1 MAWNEPGGGNRDPWN
16 NKGGD
21 QGPPDLDE
29 VVRKLQDKMGGLFGG
44 KRRGGGDGGGS
55 SGGNGGGGPSLSGGS
70 KKGIAVIVGLLA
82 VVVLGIEAFYII
94 QPAERGVVK
103 RFGAYN
109 SVTAP
114 GPHLKMPFI
123 DSVDVVNVDQ
133 VNKFQHRAQMLTKD
147 ENIADVTLEVQFR
160 IQDAA
165 DFLFQDADPG
175 ATIHG
180 AMESSLREV
189 IGKSRLDDI
198 ITENRSAIAV
208 SVQQGTQQLL
218 DLYRTG
224 LIVTNVNIQR
234 ADVPEAISEAFADA
248 IRAREDRERLQNQAQ
263 SYANDVVPRARG
275 EAARLIEDAKGY
287 KARVTAEAEGES
299 QRFLALLREYEKAP
313 EVTRQRL
320 YLETMQDVLRNTGKV
335 LLDVKEGSNLTYLPL
350 DRMIQPS
357 TREAE
362 FKAPDSPRIAL
373 PSTGEPAGSSNF
385 GNRRGTT
392 DRSRRER

>member
-44 KRRGGGDGGGS
+44 KRRRGGGGGDDGERVP
-55 SGGNGGGGPSLSGGS
+55 GGPG
-70 KKGIAVIVGLLA
+70 KKGVGVIIALVL
-82 VVVLGIEAFYII
+82 VVVLSMEAFYIV

-103 RFGAYN
+103 RFGAYHT
-109 SVTAP
+109 VTSP
-114 GPHLKMPFI
+114 GPHLKLPFV
-123 DSVDVVNVDQ
+123 DTVDVVNVDQ
-133 VNKFQHRAQMLTKD
+133 VNKIQHRAQMLTKD

-165 DFLFQDADPG
+165 DFLFQDANPG
-175 ATIHG
+175 GTIHG

-189 IGKSRLDDI
+189 IGKSKLDEI
-198 ITENRSAIAV
+198 ITENRSGIAV
-208 SVQQGTQQLL
+208 AVQQGTQQLL

-234 ADVPEAISEAFADA
+234 AEAPEAVAEAFADA
-248 IRAREDRERLQNQAQ
+248 IRAREDKERLQNQAQ
-263 SYANDVVPRARG
+263 TYANDVVPRARG

-287 KARVTAEAEGES
+287 KARMIAEADGES
-299 QRFLALLREYEKAP
+299 QRFLALLGEYKKAP
-313 EVTRQRL
+313 QVTRERL
-320 YLETMQDVLRNTGKV
+320 YLETMQDVLKNTGKV

-350 DRMIQPS
+350 DRMIQPGGKRN
-357 TREAE
+357 TEYKPPE
-362 FKAPDSPRIAL
+362 SPRIAL
-373 PSTGEPAGSSNF
+373 PQTDGTRNSTPLGD
-385 GNRRGTT
+385 RRAY
-392 DRSRRER
+392 DRTRRER

>member
-29 VVRKLQDKMGGLFGG
+29 VVRKLQEKMGGLFGG
-44 KRRGGGDGGGS
+44 KR
-55 SGGNGGGGPSLSGGS
+55 GGGGGGEGGPSMPGGAAG
-70 KKGIAVIVGLLA
+70 KKGVGIIIALVLVA
-82 VVVLGIEAFYII
+82 VLGFEAFYII
-94 QPAERGVVK
+94 QPAERGVIK
-103 RFGAYN
+103 RFGAYHT
-109 SVTAP
+109 VTSP
-114 GPHLKMPFI
+114 GPHLKLPFI
-123 DSVDVVNVDQ
+123 DTVDVVNVDQ

-175 ATIHG
+175 NTIHG

-198 ITENRSAIAV
+198 ITENRSAIAIA
-208 SVQQGTQQLL
+208 VQQSTQQLL

-224 LIVTNVNIQR
+224 LVVTNINIQR

-248 IRAREDRERLQNQAQ
+248 IRAREDKERLQNQAQ

-275 EAARLIEDAKGY
+275 EAARLVEDAKGY
-287 KARVTAEAEGES
+287 KARVIAEAEGES
-299 QRFLALLREYEKAP
+299 QRFLALLTEYKKAP
-313 EVTRQRL
+313 EVTRERL

-357 TREAE
+357 TRAPD

-373 PSTGEPAGSSNF
+373 PPTDQRGQGAFNDSSRF
-385 GNRRGTT
+385 

>member
-44 KRRGGGDGGGS
+44 KRGGGGS
-55 SGGNGGGGPSLSGGS
+55 GEGRGPGMPGGAAG
-70 KKGIAVIVGLLA
+70 KKGIGIIVA
-82 VVVLGIEAFYII
+82 VVLVAVLGFEAFYII

-103 RFGAYN
+103 RFGAYHT
-109 SVTAP
+109 VTSP
-114 GPHLKMPFI
+114 GPHLKLPFI
-123 DSVDVVNVDQ
+123 DTVDVVNVDQ
-133 VNKFQHRAQMLTKD
+133 VNKFQHRAQMLTRD
-147 ENIADVTLEVQFR
+147 ENLADVTLEVQFR

-175 ATIHG
+175 NTIHG

-198 ITENRSAIAV
+198 ITENRSAIAA

-224 LIVTNVNIQR
+224 LIVTNINIQR
-234 ADVPEAISEAFADA
+234 ADVPEAVSEAFADA
-248 IRAREDRERLQNQAQ
+248 IRAREDKERLRNQAQ
-263 SYANDVVPRARG
+263 TYANDVVPRARG
-275 EAARLIEDAKGY
+275 EGARLVEDAKGY
-287 KARVTAEAEGES
+287 RARVIAEAEGES
-299 QRFLALLREYEKAP
+299 QRFLALLAEYEKAP
-313 EVTRQRL
+313 KVTRERL

-350 DRMIQPS
+350 DRMVQPS
-357 TREAE
+357 TRPPE
-362 FKAPDSPRIAL
+362 FQAPESPRIAL
-373 PSTGEPAGSSNF
+373 PPTDSQRGSSSF
-385 GNRRGTT
+385 GDSRRF

>member
-29 VVRKLQDKMGGLFGG
+29 VVRKLQEKMGGLFGG
-44 KRRGGGDGGGS
+44 RRRGGGGDDEGGGLP
-55 SGGNGGGGPSLSGGS
+55 GGAGR
-70 KKGIAVIVGLLA
+70 KGIGLIIGLVL
-82 VVVLGIEAFYII
+82 VVVLGMESFYIV

-103 RFGAYN
+103 RFGAYHI
-109 SVTAP
+109 VTAP
-114 GPHLKMPFI
+114 GPHLKLPFI
-123 DSVDVVNVDQ
+123 DTVDVVNVDQ

-175 ATIHG
+175 NTIHG

-198 ITENRSAIAV
+198 ITENRSAIAL
-208 SVQQGTQQLL
+208 SVQQGTQALL

-234 ADVPEAISEAFADA
+234 AEAPEAVAEAFADA
-248 IRAREDRERLQNQAQ
+248 IRAREDKERLQNQAQ
-263 SYANDVVPRARG
+263 TYANDVVPRARG

-287 KARVTAEAEGES
+287 KARVMAEAEGES

-313 EVTRQRL
+313 RVTRERL

-350 DRMIQPS
+350 DRMIQPPAR
-357 TREAE
+357 TEDTT
-362 FKAPDSPRIAL
+362 APSPRIAL
-373 PSTGEPAGSSNF
+373 PSASGSAGTSP
-385 GNRRGTT
+385 GNDRRSF
-392 DRSRRER
+392 DRTRRDR

>member
-1 MAWNEPGGGNRDPWN
+1 MAWNEPGGGNRDPWS

-29 VVRKLQDKMGGLFGG
+29 VVRKLQEKMGGLFGG
-44 KRRGGGDGGGS
+44 KRRGGGGGDD
-55 SGGNGGGGPSLSGGS
+55 SGGRIPGGAAG
-70 KKGIAVIVGLLA
+70 KKGIGLIIGLVVAAVLA
-82 VVVLGIEAFYII
+82 IEAFYIV

-103 RFGAYN
+103 RFGAYHT
-109 SVTAP
+109 VTAP
-114 GPHLKMPFI
+114 GPHLKLPFI
-123 DSVDVVNVDQ
+123 DTVDVVNVDQ

-175 ATIHG
+175 GTIHG

-198 ITENRSAIAV
+198 ITENRSAIAIA
-208 SVQQGTQQLL
+208 VQQGTQQLL

-234 ADVPEAISEAFADA
+234 AEAPEAVAEAFADA
-248 IRAREDRERLQNQAQ
+248 IRAREDKERLQNQAQ
-263 SYANDVVPRARG
+263 TYANDVVPRARG
-275 EAARLIEDAKGY
+275 EAARLVEDAKGY
-287 KARVTAEAEGES
+287 KARAIAEAEGES

-313 EVTRQRL
+313 KVTRERL
-320 YLETMQDVLRNTGKV
+320 YLETMQQVLANTGKV
-335 LLDVKEGSNLTYLPL
+335 LLDVKQGSNLTYLPL

-373 PSTGEPAGSSNF
+373 PPNENQ
-385 GNRRGTT
+385 RQRGTSVGDGRSF
-392 DRSRRER
+392 DRTRRDR

>member
-29 VVRKLQDKMGGLFGG
+29 VVRKLQEKMGGLFGG
-44 KRRGGGDGGGS
+44 KRRGGGGNGDGGGS
-55 SGGNGGGGPSLSGGS
+55 GGGGGMSSNS
-70 KKGIAVIVGLLA
+70 KKGIGVIVGLVAL
-82 VVVLGIEAFYII
+82 VVLGIESFYII
-94 QPAERGVVK
+94 QPAERGVIK
-103 RFGAYN
+103 RFGAYH

-114 GPHLKMPFI
+114 GPHLKLPFI
-123 DSVDVVNVDQ
+123 DTVDVVNVDQ

-175 ATIHG
+175 GTIHG

-198 ITENRSAIAV
+198 ITENRSAIAIA
-208 SVQQGTQQLL
+208 VQQGTQQLL

-234 ADVPEAISEAFADA
+234 ADVPEAVSDAFADA
-248 IRAREDRERLQNQAQ
+248 IRAREDKERLRNQAQ
-263 SYANDVVPRARG
+263 TYANDVVPRARG
-275 EAARLIEDAKGY
+275 EGARLVEDARGY
-287 KARVTAEAEGES
+287 KARVIAEADGES
-299 QRFLALLREYEKAP
+299 QRFLALLAEYEKAP
-313 EVTRQRL
+313 RVTRERL
-320 YLETMQDVLRNTGKV
+320 FIETMQDVLGNTGKV

-350 DRMIQPS
+350 DRMIRPPVVGADTTS
-357 TREAE
+357 
-362 FKAPDSPRIAL
+362 PSPRIAL
-373 PSTGEPAGSSNF
+373 PSPSDGASGSSFND
-385 GNRRGTT
+385 RRF
-392 DRSRRER
+392 DRTRRER

>member
-44 KRRGGGDGGGS
+44 KGRGGGDSGGAAGGGS
-55 SGGNGGGGPSLSGGS
+55 GGGS
-70 KKGIAVIVGLLA
+70 KKGIFIIVGLVVAAVLA
-82 VVVLGIEAFYII
+82 VESFYIV

-103 RFGAYN
+103 RFGAYHV
-109 SVTAP
+109 VTAP
-114 GPHLKMPFI
+114 GPHLKLPFI

-133 VNKFQHRAQMLTKD
+133 VNKFQHRARMLTRD

-165 DFLFQDADPG
+165 DFLFQVADPG
-175 ATIHG
+175 GTIQG
-180 AMESSLREV
+180 SMESSLREV
-189 IGKSRLDDI
+189 IGKSELDDI
-198 ITENRSAIAV
+198 ITASRSVIAL

-234 ADVPEAISEAFADA
+234 AEAPEAVAEAFADA
-248 IRAREDRERLQNQAQ
+248 IRAREDKERLQNQAQ
-263 SYANDVVPRARG
+263 TYANDVVPRARG
-275 EAARLIEDAKGY
+275 EAARLIEDARGY
-287 KARVTAEAEGES
+287 KARVIAEADGES
-299 QRFLALLREYEKAP
+299 QRFISLLRAYQKAP
-313 EVTRQRL
+313 RVTRERL
-320 YLETMQDVLRNTGKV
+320 YLETMQDVLGNTSKV

-350 DRMIQPS
+350 DRMMQPP
-357 TREAE
+357 R
-362 FKAPDSPRIAL
+362 KADANPSSGPRIAL
-373 PSTGEPAGSSNF
+373 PADRDPTTATSFND
-385 GNRRGTT
+385 RRF

>member
-1 MAWNEPGGGNRDPWN
+1 MAWNEPGGGNRDPWG

-29 VVRKLQDKMGGLFGG
+29 VVRKLQEKMGGLFGG
-44 KRRGGGDGGGS
+44 KRRGGGGNGESSGGGS
-55 SGGNGGGGPSLSGGS
+55 GAS
-70 KKGIAVIVGLLA
+70 KKGIGLIVGLVVL
-82 VVVLGIEAFYII
+82 VVLGMESFYIV

-103 RFGAYN
+103 RFGAYHI
-109 SVTAP
+109 VTAP
-114 GPHLKMPFI
+114 GPHLKLPFI
-123 DSVDVVNVDQ
+123 DTVDVVNVDQ

-198 ITENRSAIAV
+198 ITENRSAIAIA
-208 SVQQGTQQLL
+208 VQQGTQALL

-234 ADVPEAISEAFADA
+234 AEAPEAVAEAFADA
-248 IRAREDRERLQNQAQ
+248 IRAREDKERLQNQAET
-263 SYANDVVPRARG
+263 YANDVVPRARG
-275 EAARLIEDAKGY
+275 EAARLVEDAKGY
-287 KARVTAEAEGES
+287 KARVIAEAEGES

-313 EVTRQRL
+313 AVTRERL

-350 DRMIQPS
+350 DRMIQPG
-357 TREAE
+357 TRQTE
-362 FKAPDSPRIAL
+362 FKAPESPRIAL
-373 PSTGEPAGSSNF
+373 PSTGDSRNLGSSSD
-385 GNRRGTT
+385 RRSF
-392 DRSRRER
+392 DRTRRER

>member
-44 KRRGGGDGGGS
+44 KRRGGGGGDD
-55 SGGNGGGGPSLSGGS
+55 NGGGMPGGS
-70 KKGIAVIVGLLA
+70 AGKKGIGII
-82 VVVLGIEAFYII
+82 VVLVVIAVLAMESFYII
-94 QPAERGVVK
+94 QPAERGVIK
-103 RFGAYN
+103 RFGAYHV
-109 SVTAP
+109 VTAP
-114 GPHLKMPFI
+114 GPHLKLPFI
-123 DSVDVVNVDQ
+123 DTVDVVNVDQ

-147 ENIADVTLEVQFR
+147 ENIVDLTLEVQFR

-175 ATIHG
+175 NTIHG
-180 AMESSLREV
+180 ATESTLREV

-198 ITENRSAIAV
+198 ITENRGGIAIA
-208 SVQQGTQQLL
+208 VQQGTQQLL

-234 ADVPEAISEAFADA
+234 AEAPEAVAEAFADA
-248 IRAREDRERLQNQAQ
+248 IRAREDKERLQNQAQ
-263 SYANDVVPRARG
+263 TYANDVVPRARG
-275 EAARLIEDAKGY
+275 EAARLVEDAKGY
-287 KARVTAEAEGES
+287 KARVIAEAEGES
-299 QRFLALLREYEKAP
+299 QRFLALLAEYEKAP
-313 EVTRQRL
+313 KVTRERL
-320 YLETMQDVLRNTGKV
+320 YLETMQDVLGNTGKV

-350 DRMIQPS
+350 DRIVQP
-357 TREAE
+357 TPRDDEHKPGE
-362 FKAPDSPRIAL
+362 SPRIAL
-373 PSTGEPAGSSNF
+373 PPAGEQRNTTTF
-385 GNRRGTT
+385 GGSTRF

>member
-16 NKGGD
+16 NRGGD

-44 KRRGGGDGGGS
+44 KRRGGG
-55 SGGNGGGGPSLSGGS
+55 GGGGEGGGLPGGS
-70 KKGIAVIVGLLA
+70 AGKKGIGLIVGL
-82 VVVLGIEAFYII
+82 VVLGVLAVEAFYIV

-103 RFGAYN
+103 RFGAFHTI
-109 SVTAP
+109 TAP
-114 GPHLKMPFI
+114 GPHLKLPFI
-123 DSVDVVNVDQ
+123 DTVEVVNVDQ

-175 ATIHG
+175 NTIHG
-180 AMESSLREV
+180 AMESTLREV
-189 IGKSRLDDI
+189 IGKSRLDEI
-198 ITENRSAIAV
+198 ITENRSGIAIAV
-208 SVQQGTQQLL
+208 QEGTQQLL

-234 ADVPEAISEAFADA
+234 AEAPEQVAEAFADA
-248 IRAREDRERLQNQAQ
+248 IRAREDKERLQNQAQ
-263 SYANDVVPRARG
+263 TYANDVIPRARG
-275 EAARLIEDAKGY
+275 EAARLVEDARGY
-287 KARVTAEAEGES
+287 KARVVAEADGES
-299 QRFLALLREYEKAP
+299 QRFLALLQEYEKAP
-313 EVTRQRL
+313 GVTRERL

-350 DRMIQPS
+350 DRMIQQPLRVDTSPS
-357 TREAE
+357 A
-362 FKAPDSPRIAL
+362 SPRISL
-373 PSTGEPAGSSNF
+373 PTSNDPR
-385 GNRRGTT
+385 NVQSVNERRIA
-392 DRSRRER
+392 DRMRRDR

>member
-1 MAWNEPGGGNRDPWN
+1 MAWNEPGGGNRDPWG

-44 KRRGGGDGGGS
+44 KRGGGGAGDDGGGPRVP
-55 SGGNGGGGPSLSGGS
+55 GGGAG
-70 KKGIAVIVGLLA
+70 KKGIAA
-82 VVVLGIEAFYII
+82 VAAVAVTAVLIIDAFYII

-103 RFGAYN
+103 RFGAYH

-114 GPHLKMPFI
+114 GPHLKLPFV
-123 DSVDVVNVDQ
+123 DTVDVVNVDQ

-147 ENIADVTLEVQFR
+147 ENLADVTLEVQFR
-160 IQDAA
+160 IQDPA

-175 ATIHG
+175 GTIHS

-198 ITENRSAIAV
+198 ITENRNAIAIAV
-208 SVQQGTQQLL
+208 QLGTQELL

-224 LIVTNVNIQR
+224 LVVTNINIQR
-234 ADVPEAISEAFADA
+234 ADVPEAVSEAFADA
-248 IRAREDRERLQNQAQ
+248 IRAREDKERLRNQAQ
-263 SYANDVVPRARG
+263 TYANDVVPRARG
-275 EAARLIEDAKGY
+275 EGARLVEDAKGY
-287 KARVTAEAEGES
+287 RARVIAEAEGES
-299 QRFLALLREYEKAP
+299 ARFLALLTEYEKAP
-313 EVTRQRL
+313 RVTRERL

-350 DRMIQPS
+350 DRMIQPGNA
-357 TREAE
+357 REGQQTN
-362 FKAPDSPRIAL
+362 PSPRIPL
-373 PSTGEPAGSSNF
+373 PSTDNPRSAGTLATGSRF
-385 GNRRGTT
+385 

>member
-1 MAWNEPGGGNRDPWN
+1 MAWNEPGGGNRDPWS

-29 VVRKLQDKMGGLFGG
+29 VVRKLQEKMGGLFGG
-44 KRRGGGDGGGS
+44 KRRGGGGGDGEGGGS
-55 SGGNGGGGPSLSGGS
+55 GGGGMSNNS
-70 KKGIAVIVGLLA
+70 KKGIGVIVGLVAL
-82 VVVLGIEAFYII
+82 VVLGIESFYII
-94 QPAERGVVK
+94 QPAERGVIK
-103 RFGAYN
+103 RFGAYH

-114 GPHLKMPFI
+114 GPHLKLPFI
-123 DSVDVVNVDQ
+123 DTVDVVNVDQ
-133 VNKFQHRAQMLTKD
+133 VNKIQHRAQMLTKD

-175 ATIHG
+175 GTIHG

-198 ITENRSAIAV
+198 ITENRSAIAAA
-208 SVQQGTQQLL
+208 VQQGTQQLL
-218 DLYRTG
+218 ELYRTG

-275 EAARLIEDAKGY
+275 EAARLVEDARGY
-287 KARVTAEAEGES
+287 KARVIAEAEGES
-299 QRFLALLREYEKAP
+299 QRFLALLAEYEKAP
-313 EVTRQRL
+313 RVTRERMFI
-320 YLETMQDVLRNTGKV
+320 ETMQDVLGNTGKV

-350 DRMIQPS
+350 DRMIRPPTVDTDSAPS
-357 TREAE
+357 
-362 FKAPDSPRIAL
+362 SPRIAL
-373 PSTGEPAGSSNF
+373 PAPTDPASGSSFN
-385 GNRRGTT
+385 NRRF

>member
-29 VVRKLQDKMGGLFGG
+29 VVRKLQEKMGGLFGG
-44 KRRGGGDGGGS
+44 RRRGGGGGDGEGGGMP
-55 SGGNGGGGPSLSGGS
+55 GGTAG
-70 KKGIAVIVGLLA
+70 KRGIGVIIALV
-82 VVVLGIEAFYII
+82 VIVVLGMEAFYII

-103 RFGAYN
+103 RFGAYHI
-109 SVTAP
+109 VTAP
-114 GPHLKMPFI
+114 GPHLKLPFI

-175 ATIHG
+175 NTIHG

-189 IGKSRLDDI
+189 IGKSRLADG
-198 ITENRSAIAV
+198 ITENRSAIAL
-208 SVQQGTQQLL
+208 SVQDGTQQLL

-234 ADVPEAISEAFADA
+234 AEAPEAVAEAFADA
-248 IRAREDRERLQNQAQ
+248 IRAREDKERLQNQAQ
-263 SYANDVVPRARG
+263 TYANDVVPRARG
-275 EAARLIEDAKGY
+275 EAARLVEDAKGY
-287 KARVTAEAEGES
+287 KARVISEAEGES

-313 EVTRQRL
+313 KVTRERL

-357 TREAE
+357 SRPEE

-373 PSTGEPAGSSNF
+373 PPTGDERS
-385 GNRRGTT
+385 GTSGT
-392 DRSRRER
+392 DRRSFDRTRRDR

>member
-44 KRRGGGDGGGS
+44 KRGGGGDGNSGSGLPGGS
-55 SGGNGGGGPSLSGGS
+55 GS
-70 KKGIAVIVGLLA
+70 KKGIGIIVGLAIAAVLA
-82 VVVLGIEAFYII
+82 FESFYII
-94 QPAERGVVK
+94 QPAERGVIK
-103 RFGAYN
+103 RFGAYHN
-109 SVTAP
+109 VTSP
-114 GPHLKMPFI
+114 GPHLKLPFV
-123 DSVDVVNVDQ
+123 DTVDVVNVDQ

-147 ENIADVTLEVQFR
+147 ENLADVTLEVQFI
-160 IQDAA
+160 IQDPA

-175 ATIHG
+175 GTIHK

-224 LIVTNVNIQR
+224 LAVTNVNIQR
-234 ADVPEAISEAFADA
+234 ADVPEAVSEAFADA
-248 IRAREDRERLQNQAQ
+248 IRAREDKERLRNQAQ
-263 SYANDVVPRARG
+263 TYANDVVPRARG
-275 EAARLIEDAKGY
+275 EGARLVEDARGY

-299 QRFLALLREYEKAP
+299 QRFLSILAEYEKAP
-313 EVTRQRL
+313 KVTRERL

-350 DRMIQPS
+350 DRMVQPS
-357 TREAE
+357 TRAPE

-373 PSTGEPAGSSNF
+373 PPTEGGRSSSSPF
-385 GNRRGTT
+385 GDSSRF